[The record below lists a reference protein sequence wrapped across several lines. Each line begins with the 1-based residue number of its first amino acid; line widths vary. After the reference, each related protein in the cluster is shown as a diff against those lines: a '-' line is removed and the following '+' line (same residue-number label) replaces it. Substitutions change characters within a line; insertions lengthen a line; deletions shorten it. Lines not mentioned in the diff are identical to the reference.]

1 MGRKGETLWTKQTL
15 SGPTHGLFTRLS
27 PCDFWPFGTLKH
39 RMTDRQLQS
48 PKEIL
53 DAVTELWDEVTFEE
67 LQNVF
72 LAWMERLQWVI
83 QNSGEYFIN

>member
-1 MGRKGETLWTKQTL
+1 
-15 SGPTHGLFTRLS
+15 
-27 PCDFWPFGTLKH
+27 
-39 RMTDRQLQS
+39 MTDRQLQS

-83 QNSGEYFIN
+83 QNGGEYFIN